1 VERIVSPA
9 TRPRTQLTER
19 LLVIDPASG
28 DFTDAAVIE
37 LPRFLRS
44 GDLVVVND
52 AATLPASLHGSLRGE
67 PIELRLAGAQAGV
80 PDGIFAAVLF
90 GAGDWRTKTEHRPPP
105 PAARPGDILAFAGGL
120 EATVVSVDGTSP
132 RLLEIRFDRVGAPL
146 WSAIY
151 RAGKP
156 VQYAYV
162 ERELRL
168 WDVQTSYASR
178 PWAMEM
184 ASAGR
189 PLSWSLLG
197 ALTAAGVGLAA
208 ITHAAGL
215 SSTGDDALDARL
227 PFAERYDIP
236 EPTVRAI
243 AGAKARGGRVVAV
256 GTTVVRALEGAA
268 AARESDSGGGLR
280 AGEGTTSILLGPGFR
295 AQVADGLFTGMHEPT
310 ASHFAL
316 LQAFAPLALLER
328 AYALAEASGY
338 LGHEFGDSNLI
349 LRAR

>member
-1 VERIVSPA
+1 MSPA
-9 TRPRTQLTER
+9 TRPRLPLTER

-28 DFTDAAVIE
+28 DFTDAAVAE
-37 LPRFLRS
+37 LPRFLRK
-44 GDLVVVND
+44 GDVLVVND
-52 AATLPASLHGSLRGE
+52 AATLPASLHGTLAGAS
-67 PIELRLAGAQAGV
+67 IELRLAGAAAEAPEGT
-80 PDGIFAAVLF
+80 FAAVLF
-90 GAGDWRTKTEHRPPP
+90 GEGDWRTKTEHRPPP
-105 PAARPGDILAFAGGL
+105 PPTRAGDVLVFAGGL
-120 EATVVSVDGTSP
+120 RATVMAVDELSP
-132 RLLEIRFDRVGAPL
+132 RLLVVRFDRAGARL
-146 WSAIY
+146 WSALY
-151 RAGKP
+151 VAGKP

-189 PLSWSLLG
+189 PL
-197 ALTAAGVGLAA
+197 AAGLLFALRDAGVLLATL
-208 ITHAAGL
+208 THAAGL
-215 SSTGDDALDARL
+215 SSTGDDILDARL

-236 EPTVRAI
+236 EATVRAI
-243 AGAKARGGRVVAV
+243 EHAKLGDGRVVAV

-268 AARESDSGGGLR
+268 AAHGGRLR

-295 AQVADGLFTGMHEPT
+295 TRVVDGLLTGMHEPT

-316 LQAFAPLALLER
+316 LQAFAPRGLLER
-328 AYALAEASGY
+328 AYAAAEAAGY
-338 LGHEFGDSNLI
+338 LGHEFGDSNLV

>member
-1 VERIVSPA
+1 MSPA
-9 TRPRTQLTER
+9 TRPRAPLTER

-28 DFTDAAVIE
+28 DFTDAAVTE
-37 LPRFLRS
+37 LPRFLRK
-44 GDLVVVND
+44 GDIVVVND
-52 AATLPASLHGSLRGE
+52 AATLPASLHGTLGGA
-67 PIELRLAGAQAGV
+67 PIELRLAGAPAEAPEGT
-80 PDGIFAAVLF
+80 FAAVLF
-90 GAGDWRTKTEHRPPP
+90 GAGDWRTKTEHRASPPV
-105 PAARPGDILAFAGGL
+105 ARAGDVLTFAGAL
-120 EATVVSVDGTSP
+120 EATVIAVDDASP
-132 RLLEIRFDRVGAPL
+132 RLLVVRFDRAGARL
-146 WSAIY
+146 WSALY
-151 RAGKP
+151 VAGKP
-156 VQYAYV
+156 VQYAYI

-189 PLSWSLLG
+189 PLSSSLLG
-197 ALTAAGVGLAA
+197 SLAGAGVALAA

-227 PFAERYDIP
+227 PLAERYDIP
-236 EPTVRAI
+236 EATVRAI
-243 AGAKARGGRVVAV
+243 ADAKVAGGRVVAV

-268 AARESDSGGGLR
+268 AANGGRLR

-295 AQVADGLFTGMHEPT
+295 AQVVDGLLTGMHEPT

-316 LQAFAPLALLER
+316 LQAFAPLGLLAR

>member
-1 VERIVSPA
+1 MERAVSPA
-9 TRPRTQLTER
+9 TRPRTALTER

-28 DFTDAAVIE
+28 DFTDAAVTE
-37 LPRFLRS
+37 LPRFLRR
-44 GDLVVVND
+44 GDIVVVND
-52 AATLPASLHGSLRGE
+52 AATLPASLHGTLAGA
-67 PIELRLAGAQAGV
+67 PIELRLAGAPAGE
-80 PDGIFAAVLF
+80 PEGTFTAVLF
-90 GAGDWRTKTEHRPPP
+90 GAGDWRTKTEHRPRPT
-105 PAARPGDILAFAGGL
+105 AARAGDVLVFMGGL
-120 EATVVSVDGTSP
+120 EATVIAVDDASP
-132 RLLEIRFDRVGAPL
+132 RLLVVRFDRSGARL

-151 RAGKP
+151 AAGKP
-156 VQYAYV
+156 VQYAYI

-189 PLSWSLLG
+189 PLASSLLR
-197 ALTAAGVGLAA
+197 ALADAGVALAA

-236 EPTVRAI
+236 EATVRAI
-243 AGAKARGGRVVAV
+243 ADAKVGGGRVVAV

-268 AARESDSGGGLR
+268 AANGGRLR

-295 AQVADGLFTGMHEPT
+295 AQVADGLLTGMHEPT

-316 LQAFAPLALLER
+316 LQAFAPLGLLEK